1 MNIVVVTKYESDISK
16 FIRDASDW
24 VIKNPVDKT
33 LYRCSS
39 VGANRN
45 VCIGPYNIMFARR
58 PEVLLGLR
66 IDIVYYY
73 GISIEAS
80 MVSRIESRMTPGGK
94 IFIDLHCFMAEVFR
108 RAENEVDIAKRRL
121 LNSIYGVKSV
131 NYPGGFI
138 ANLRETIKKSN
149 SLYGLSGHNEAYGI
163 EIDRLNSEILRQCH
177 LSTELSKPN
186 TAENEVNIAK
196 RKLLNDI
203 YGAYGIDRLNSG
215 ILRQYGLSTEL
226 CKPNI
231 VAYIKEE
238 TTMNCDIRSN
248 IKDVIFNY
256 PATIILWKD
265 GTKTIVKAGED
276 EKYDPEKGF
285 AMAVCKKMFG
295 NEGNYY
301 KVFKEYVPTP
311 YYIPKKNDIIVK
323 DLDVAEETSKI
334 IEDIIVKWRLKHKE
348 WPGLTRRKWK
358 ELINKAAKRVE
369 ERRKREKAKADHKEK
384 QKGIR
389 SGKYPWGMD
398 MSKYMTPPEEGV
410 NSSGKEE

>member
-24 VIKNPVDKT
+24 VMKNPVDKT
-33 LYRCSS
+33 LYRYSG

-45 VCIGPYNIMFARR
+45 VRIGPYNIMFARR

-121 LNSIYGVKSV
+121 LNDIYGVKAV
-131 NYPGGFI
+131 NYPEDF
-138 ANLRETIKKSN
+138 
-149 SLYGLSGHNEAYGI
+149 
-163 EIDRLNSEILRQCH
+163 SE
-177 LSTELSKPN
+177 
-186 TAENEVNIAK
+186 
-196 RKLLNDI
+196 
-203 YGAYGIDRLNSG
+203 
-215 ILRQYGLSTEL
+215 ILRQYGLSAEL
-226 CKPNI
+226 CKPNV
-231 VAYIKEE
+231 VACIKEE

-248 IKDVIFNY
+248 IKDVIFSDRV
-256 PATIILWKD
+256 TIVLWKD
-265 GTKTIVKAGED
+265 GTKTMVRAGKHEN
-276 EKYDPEKGF
+276 YDPEKGF

-301 KVFKEYVPTP
+301 EVFKKYVPVT
-311 YYIPKKNDIIVK
+311 YYIADKKDIMVTDRAVSDEVNKEIVGMI
-323 DLDVAEETSKI
+323 DECLGQNKI
-334 IEDIIVKWRLKHKE
+334 
-348 WPGLTRRKWK
+348 WPGLTRKKWK
-358 ELINKAAKRVE
+358 ELVNKVAKRVADK
-369 ERRKREKAKADHKEK
+369 RKKDAAKEK
-384 QKGIR
+384 CEQKKEGIR
-389 SGKYPWGMD
+389 SGKYHFGID
-398 MSKYMTPPEEGV
+398 LSNYMTPPKEGA

>member
-24 VIKNPVDKT
+24 VMKNPVDKT
-33 LYRCSS
+33 LYRCGS
-39 VGANRN
+39 VGANSN
-45 VCIGPYNIMFARR
+45 VRIGPYNIMFARR
-58 PEVLLGLR
+58 PEILLGLR

-80 MVSRIESRMTPGGK
+80 MVSRIESRMVPGGK

-108 RAENEVDIAKRRL
+108 RAENEVDIVKRQL
-121 LNSIYGVKSV
+121 LNSIYGVKEVDIVKRQLLNSIYGVKAV
-131 NYPGGFI
+131 NYPEDFI
-138 ANLRETIKKSN
+138 ANLKETMKKTN
-149 SLYGLSGHNEAYGI
+149 RPWELSDY
-163 EIDRLNSEILRQCH
+163 SEILRQCY
-177 LSTELSKPN
+177 LPTELRKPN
-186 TAENEVNIAK
+186 V
-196 RKLLNDI
+196 
-203 YGAYGIDRLNSG
+203 
-215 ILRQYGLSTEL
+215 
-226 CKPNI
+226 
-231 VAYIKEE
+231 VACIKEE

-265 GTKTIVKAGED
+265 GTKTSVKAGKND
-276 EKYDPEKGF
+276 KYDPEKGF
-285 AMAVCKKMFG
+285 AMAIAKKMFG

-301 KVFKEYVPTP
+301 EVFKEYIPTP
-311 YYIPKKNDIIVK
+311 YYIPEKNDVIVK
-323 DLDVAEETSKI
+323 DHDVEDEVTKI
-334 IEDIIVKWRLKHKE
+334 IEDIIIKWRLKHKE

-358 ELINKAAKRVE
+358 ELINKVAKRVE

-389 SGKYPWGMD
+389 SGKYPWGVD

-410 NSSGKEE
+410 NSSDKEE

>member
-1 MNIVVVTKYESDISK
+1 MNIIVVTKYESDISK

-24 VIKNPVDKT
+24 VMKNPVDKT
-33 LYRCSS
+33 LYRYSG

-45 VCIGPYNIMFARR
+45 VRIGPYNIIFARR

-108 RAENEVDIAKRRL
+108 RAENEVDIAKRLL
-121 LNSIYGVKSV
+121 LNSI
-131 NYPGGFI
+131 
-138 ANLRETIKKSN
+138 
-149 SLYGLSGHNEAYGI
+149 YGLSGHNEAYGI
-163 EIDRLNSEILRQCH
+163 EIDRLTSEILRQCH
-177 LSTELSKPN
+177 LSTELRKPN
-186 TAENEVNIAK
+186 V
-196 RKLLNDI
+196 
-203 YGAYGIDRLNSG
+203 
-215 ILRQYGLSTEL
+215 
-226 CKPNI
+226 
-231 VAYIKEE
+231 VACIKEE

-248 IKDVIFNY
+248 IKDVIFSDRV
-256 PATIILWKD
+256 TVILWKD
-265 GTKTIVKAGED
+265 GTKTMVRAGKHED
-276 EKYDPEKGF
+276 YDPEKGF

-301 KVFKEYVPTP
+301 EVFKKYVPIDH
-311 YYIPKKNDIIVK
+311 YVADKKDTKTNAMITDRAVSDEVEKEIVGMI
-323 DLDVAEETSKI
+323 DECQGQNKI
-334 IEDIIVKWRLKHKE
+334 

-358 ELINKAAKRVE
+358 ELVNKVAKRVGE
-369 ERRKREKAKADHKEK
+369 KRKREEAEADCKKKKE
-384 QKGIR
+384 GIR

-410 NSSGKEE
+410 NSSEE

>member
-16 FIRDASDW
+16 FISDASDW

-45 VCIGPYNIMFARR
+45 VRIGPYNIMFVRR

-108 RAENEVDIAKRRL
+108 RAENEVDIAKRQL

-131 NYPGGFI
+131 NYPEDFI
-138 ANLRETIKKSN
+138 ANLKETMKRAN
-149 SLYGLSGHNEAYGI
+149 GLYGLSGYNGVYRM
-163 EIDRLNSEILRQCH
+163 EIDRLNSEILRQCC
-177 LSTELSKPN
+177 LPT
-186 TAENEVNIAK
+186 
-196 RKLLNDI
+196 
-203 YGAYGIDRLNSG
+203 G
-215 ILRQYGLSTEL
+215 L
-226 CKPNI
+226 CKPNV
-231 VAYIKEE
+231 VACIREE
-238 TTMNCDIRSN
+238 KNMNCDIRSN

-301 KVFKEYVPTP
+301 KVFKEYVPIP
-311 YYIPKKNDIIVK
+311 YCIPEKNDMILKDRDIESEAGKIVADMK
-323 DLDVAEETSKI
+323 NKCREKNKMWL
-334 IEDIIVKWRLKHKE
+334 
-348 WPGLTRRKWK
+348 GLTMKQWK
-358 ELINKAAKRVE
+358 EIIDKAAKRVTDK
-369 ERRKREKAKADHKEK
+369 RKREEAKADHKEK

-389 SGKYPWGMD
+389 SGKYHWGID
-398 MSKYMTPPEEGV
+398 LSNYMTPPEDETN
-410 NSSGKEE
+410 NSDGGGIRL

>member
-24 VIKNPVDKT
+24 VMKNPVDKT
-33 LYRCSS
+33 LYRYSG

-45 VCIGPYNIMFARR
+45 VRIGPYNIMFARR

-131 NYPGGFI
+131 NYPEDFI
-138 ANLRETIKKSN
+138 ANLKETMKKAN
-149 SLYGLSGHNEAYGI
+149 GLHGLSGHNEAYGI

-177 LSTELSKPN
+177 LSTEL
-186 TAENEVNIAK
+186 
-196 RKLLNDI
+196 
-203 YGAYGIDRLNSG
+203 
-215 ILRQYGLSTEL
+215 
-226 CKPNI
+226 CKPNV
-231 VAYIKEE
+231 VACIKEE

-248 IKDVIFNY
+248 IKDVIFSDRV
-256 PATIILWKD
+256 TIILWKD
-265 GTKTIVKAGED
+265 GTKTMVRAGKHED
-276 EKYDPEKGF
+276 YDPEKGF

-301 KVFKEYVPTP
+301 EVFKKYVPVTH
-311 YYIPKKNDIIVK
+311 YIVDKKDAKKDIMITDQAVSDEVK
-323 DLDVAEETSKI
+323 NEIAGMINECQEKGKI
-334 IEDIIVKWRLKHKE
+334 
-348 WPGLTRRKWK
+348 WPGLTRKKWK
-358 ELINKAAKRVE
+358 DLVNKVAKCVTDK
-369 ERRKREKAKADHKEK
+369 RKREEAEADCKKKKE
-384 QKGIR
+384 GIR